1 MLWYWMMEMPLVL
14 HISLFFM
21 SNDSCDMNLGNSQT
35 IMLICFLSRRS
46 SRRLQDV
53 FKIFQDFFKKSCKN
67 VFKTYSKRFQ
77 YILKTWNEDKKW
89 SFPLRIFSVNV
100 TKFTVFRGFGH
111 IYWRNC
117 LWKTSFFVQ
126 CGLKRSFWLTKVLET
141 EFLQKSNTAGND
153 SYVHQ
158 FDQNFMNEK
167 GKFAVGTVNKSRL
180 KVNF

>member
-1 MLWYWMMEMPLVL
+1 MIAVTWILVIVRLLCWYV
-14 HISLFFM
+14 SF
-21 SNDSCDMNLGNSQT
+21 
-35 IMLICFLSRRS
+35 SRRS

-77 YILKTWNEDKKW
+77 YMLKTWNEDKKW